1 MRALRENT
9 TIGTGFGPTMPL
21 YTSDALILR
30 TYKLGEADRI
40 VVFLTEERGKR
51 RGVAK
56 GARRI
61 RSRFAGGLEP
71 LTQARVAYFERE
83 SRDLVRLSY
92 VEPIS
97 SPLLTED
104 AEALS
109 HAGYFA
115 ELIDEWAP
123 EGDPSERLF
132 RLGTSVSAALS
143 AGAPVERMARYFEY
157 WLLRL
162 QGVYPSLLVCPQ
174 CGAELVERGAR
185 IAERHGTISCVAC
198 APEFEGTPLSA
209 EALSFLR
216 EAASVAPGR
225 LDEVSLTP
233 RAARELATAH
243 GALIRLHLEKELRSA
258 RVVREMSAVYRTMDA
273 RARK

>member
-1 MRALRENT
+1 
-9 TIGTGFGPTMPL
+9 MPL

-56 GARRI
+56 DARRT
-61 RSRFAGGLEP
+61 RSRFTGGLEP
-71 LTQARVAYFERE
+71 LTLARVAYFERE
-83 SRDLVRLSY
+83 SRDLVRMSY
-92 VEPIS
+92 VEPVS
-97 SPLLTED
+97 SPLMSDD

-132 RLGTSVSAALS
+132 RLGASVSAALP
-143 AGAPVERMARYFEY
+143 AGAPVERVARYFEY

-162 QGVYPSLLVCPQ
+162 QGVYPSLLACPQ
-174 CGAELVERGAR
+174 CGAALGERGAR
-185 IAERHGTISCVAC
+185 IAERHGTIACVTC
-198 APEFEGTPLSA
+198 APEYEGTTLSS
-209 EALSFLR
+209 EALRFLH
-216 EAASVAPGR
+216 EAAGVTPDR
-225 LDEVSLTP
+225 LDEVGLTP

-243 GALIRLHLEKELRSA
+243 GALIRLHLEKDLRSA
-258 RVVREMSAVYRTMDA
+258 RVVREMSAAYRTMDA
-273 RARK
+273 RAVK